1 MERKMS
7 TKKVYARSSSG
18 NAMWEEDG
26 QWYIGQ
32 LIGEQ
37 SCIAKHCGERL
48 FIQAVWKRFYSFY

>member
-1 MERKMS
+1 MS

-26 QWYIGQ
+26 QLYIGQ